1 VRFGTFVPQ
10 GWKMD
15 QVGVPVERQWDRI
28 TETAGLIEQ
37 AGYDSIWVYDHFHT
51 HPVPSQESVFEAWT
65 LMAALAATTS
75 RVRLGQMCTCIPYR
89 PPALLAKIAV
99 SVDAISKGR
108 LDVGIGAGWSTHE
121 FRGYGYPFPPA
132 GVRLDMLEEA
142 AQVLKTMWTTD
153 EAHFRGEHYVLD
165 GAITRP
171 RSLQQPHPPLWIA
184 GAGEKRTLRIVARY
198 GDFANFSGDIDIF
211 RHKSSVLAEHC
222 EAEGRDF
229 SEIGRSVHLMSVIGR
244 DEADLDAKLAIAAR
258 RRNSTPAEFAREH
271 FAVTVDRAIEMMDE
285 FRAEGCS
292 DMILYFYDMGE
303 ADSLELFAS
312 QVIPRLAG

>member
-1 VRFGTFVPQ
+1 MRFGTFVPQ

-28 TETAGLIEQ
+28 TETAELIEA
-37 AGYDSIWVYDHFHT
+37 AGYDSIWVYDHFHN

-65 LMAALAATTS
+65 LMAALAATTR
-75 RVRLGQMCTCIPYR
+75 RVRLGQMCTCVPYR
-89 PPALLAKIAV
+89 SPALLAKIAV
-99 SVDAISKGR
+99 SVDAICKGR

-121 FRGYGYPFPPA
+121 FKGYGYPYPPD

-142 AQVLKTMWTTD
+142 AQVLKAMWTSD
-153 EAHFRGEHYVLD
+153 EAYFQGEHYVLD

-171 RSLQQPHPPLWIA
+171 RSMQDPHPPLWIA

-198 GDFANFSGDIDIF
+198 GDYANFSGDIETF
-211 RHKSSVLAEHC
+211 RHKSKVLAGHC

-244 DEADLDAKLAIAAR
+244 DESDLEAKLAIAAR
-258 RRNSTPAEFAREH
+258 RRNSTPAEFADEH
-271 FAVTVDRAIEMMDE
+271 FAVTVDRAVEMMDE
-285 FRAEGCS
+285 FRSEGCS

-312 QVIPRLAG
+312 EVIPRLAG